1 MLLDPAFTSPGRF
14 LRGNIHTHSNRS
26 DGALSP
32 EEVCRR
38 YREAGYDFIS
48 LTDHFLPK
56 YGFPVVGTEAYR
68 SDRFT
73 TILGAEVHAPRT
85 SLGEIWHILAVGLP
99 ANFAPTGENETGP
112 ELAQRCVD
120 AGAFVAIPH
129 PGWYALTIEDALSI
143 PNAHAVEIYNHTSH
157 VRTDRGDGAYLIDQM
172 LAAGRRINLCA
183 TDDAHFHCNDA
194 FGGFVMVKAKA
205 NTPENLVEAL
215 KAGAYYSS
223 QGPIIEDVRFSDDSV
238 EVVTSPV
245 NSIMA
250 LGRGSLAVQS
260 REPGATRAV
269 LQLDRLR
276 RGGFVRIAVA
286 DAAGRRAWTNPVWF
300 SIGK

>member
-1 MLLDPAFTSPGRF
+1 MLHDPAFTSPGRF
-14 LRGNIHTHSNRS
+14 FKGNIHTHSNRS

-32 EEVCRR
+32 GEVCRR
-38 YREAGYDFIS
+38 YRDAGYDFIS

-56 YGFPVVGTEAYR
+56 YGFPIVGTESYR
-68 SDRFT
+68 SDGFT
-73 TILGAEVHAPRT
+73 TILGAEVHAPAT
-85 SLGEIWHILAVGLP
+85 SLGEVWHVLAVGLP
-99 ANFAPTGENETGP
+99 ASFAPTSENETGP

-129 PGWYALTIEDALSI
+129 PGWYGLTTEDSASI

-172 LAAGRRINLCA
+172 LAAGRRITLCA
-183 TDDAHFHCNDA
+183 TDDAHFHCDDF
-194 FGGFVMVKAKA
+194 FGGFVMVRAMT
-205 NTPENLVEAL
+205 NTPEDLVEAL
-215 KAGAYYSS
+215 KAGAYFSS
-223 QGPIIEDVRFSDDSV
+223 QGPIIEDVRFSEDSV
-238 EVVTSPV
+238 EVITSPV

-250 LGRGSLAVQS
+250 LGRGSLAAQS

-269 LQLDRLR
+269 LPLGRLR

-300 SIGK
+300 

>member
-1 MLLDPAFTSPGRF
+1 MLFDPAFASPGRF
-14 LRGNIHTHSNRS
+14 FKGNIHTHSNRS

-38 YREAGYDFIS
+38 YREAGYDFLS

-56 YGFPVVGTEAYR
+56 YGYPIVRTEAYR
-68 SDRFT
+68 SDGFT
-73 TILGAEVHAPRT
+73 TILGAEVHAPQT

-99 ANFAPTGENETGP
+99 TEFAPTSENETGP
-112 ELAQRCVD
+112 DLAQRCID

-129 PGWYALTIEDALSI
+129 PGWYALTIEDAAHI
-143 PNAHAVEIYNHTSH
+143 PNAHAVEIYNHTSQ

-183 TDDAHFHCNDA
+183 TDDAHFHCSDA
-194 FGGFVMVKAKA
+194 FGGFVMVKARA
-205 NTPENLVEAL
+205 NTPEYLVEAL

-223 QGPIIEDVRFSDDSV
+223 QGPIIEDMRFSDDSV

-269 LQLDRLR
+269 LSLERLR

-300 SIGK
+300 